1 MAALPQFPKALADGS
16 KIVPTTRSFT
26 LGDYPTKTYRSLSG
40 VIFKRAFGNK
50 QTGYT
55 LDLTFKNVKDAVAV
69 AISKHYVDVDGTYG
83 GFTMPDRTF
92 NGMDNSLEALVQA
105 PSGIKWR
112 YAEPPK
118 VQSVQPGF
126 STITVKLVGELSV
139 S

>member
-1 MAALPQFPKALADGS
+1 MSEPPAFPKQLDDGS

-55 LDLTFKNVKDAVAV
+55 LDLTFKNAKDAVAV
-69 AISKHYVDVDGTYG
+69 KISQHYVDVDGTYG
-83 GFTMPDRTF
+83 GFSIPDKTF
-92 NGMDNSLEALVQA
+92 NGMDDSLEGLVQA
-105 PSGIKWR
+105 PSNINWR
-112 YAEPPK
+112 YAESPK

>member
-1 MAALPQFPKALADGS
+1 MSEPPAFPEELGDGS

-55 LDLTFKNVKDAVAV
+55 LDLTFKNAKDAVAV
-69 AISKHYVDVDGTYG
+69 KISQHYVDVDGTYG
-83 GFTMPDRTF
+83 GFKMENKTF
-92 NGMDNSLEALVQA
+92 KGMDESLRALVKA

-118 VQSVQPGF
+118 VQSIQPGF

>member
-1 MAALPQFPKALADGS
+1 MAALPKFPKELDDGS

-69 AISKHYVDVDGTYG
+69 AISQHYVDVDGTYG
-83 GFTMPDRTF
+83 DFKMENKTF
-92 NGMDNSLEALVQA
+92 NGMDDSLRALVKA
-105 PSGIKWR
+105 PSNINWR
-112 YAEPPK
+112 YAESPK